1 MDKSSPTGG
10 SKEKRMTVL
19 FGKGDDKMQTDKQ
32 KWKTGIEEIK
42 DGRGFDVAYGIN
54 FTMKTGLF
62 IFSRVQSRR
71 KHI

>member
-1 MDKSSPTGG
+1 
-10 SKEKRMTVL
+10 MTVL

-42 DGRGFDVAYGIN
+42 DGRGFDVAYEIN
-54 FTMKTGLF
+54 FTMKPGLF